1 MLSFSPC
8 LALRPRD
15 STLCGTPD
23 CNVPTGDS
31 DSRRPESRQYI
42 LTGSI
47 CRIAVSRPPLS
58 ACRFIRVVRCVS
70 LVTTLTRTR
79 TLTLNNVG
87 VRVGALSR
95 SSEDGGDG
103 VVFHCTLVASE
114 VGPTRIR
121 PRSRTRIRHGNRPP
135 TRFPQFSHWREVPD
149 ARGTDARNI
158 GKFAF
163 GDRTIPILTQG
174 GVVYYFSCL

>member
-1 MLSFSPC
+1 LLSFSPC

-95 SSEDGGDG
+95 RWGGFSLHIG
-103 VVFHCTLVASE
+103 
-114 VGPTRIR
+114 RIR
-121 PRSRTRIRHGNRPP
+121 GRSNPDSTPIPDPNSTWQPTSDPVSAVFTLERSARRSRNGRAEHRKVC
-135 TRFPQFSHWREVPD
+135 FW
-149 ARGTDARNI
+149 
-158 GKFAF
+158 
-163 GDRTIPILTQG
+163 
-174 GVVYYFSCL
+174 